1 MSREKDLA
9 KKVALR
15 IKRKKRV
22 RSNIFGTAE
31 KPRVS
36 IFKSNRYVSAQA
48 INDVE
53 GVTLAAV
60 SSKTMGLNVNK
71 ENAGKV
77 AAQLAENL
85 KAAGIESVVYDRNGY
100 LYHGVVA
107 AFADGLRANGIKL

>member
-9 KKVALR
+9 KKSALR

-36 IFKSNRYVSAQA
+36 IFKSNKYVSAQA

-60 SSKTMGLNVNK
+60 SSKAMGLNVNK
-71 ENAGKV
+71 ENAIKV

-85 KAAGIESVVYDRNGY
+85 KTAGIEKVVFDRNGY

-107 AFADGLRANGIKL
+107 AFADALRENGIKL

>member
-1 MSREKDLA
+1 MSREKDIA
-9 KKVALR
+9 KKNALR

-22 RSNIFGTAE
+22 RGNIFGTAE

-36 IFKSNRYVSAQA
+36 IFKSNKYVSAQA

-60 SSKTMGLNVNK
+60 SSKAMGLNVNK
-71 ENAGKV
+71 ENAIKV

-85 KAAGIESVVYDRNGY
+85 KTAGIEKVVFDRNGY

-107 AFADGLRANGIKL
+107 AFADALRDNGIKL

>member
-1 MSREKDLA
+1 MSRIKDLA
-9 KKVALR
+9 KKNALR

-22 RSNIFGTAE
+22 RGSIFGTAE

-36 IFKSNRYVSAQA
+36 IFKSNKYVSEQA

-60 SSKTMGLNVNK
+60 SSQAMGLSINKVN
-71 ENAGKV
+71 AVKV

-85 KAAGIESVVYDRNGY
+85 KAAGIETVVYDRNGY

-107 AFADGLRANGIKL
+107 AFADALRDNGIKL

>member
-1 MSREKDLA
+1 MSRIKDLA
-9 KKVALR
+9 KKNALR

-22 RSNIFGTAE
+22 RGSIFGTAE

-36 IFKSNRYVSAQA
+36 IFKSNKYVSAQA

-53 GVTLAAV
+53 GITLAAV
-60 SSKTMGLNVNK
+60 SSKAMGLNVNK
-71 ENAGKV
+71 ENAVKV

-85 KAAGIESVVYDRNGY
+85 KAAGIETVVYDRNGY

-107 AFADGLRANGIKL
+107 AFADALRENGIKL

>member
-1 MSREKDLA
+1 MSRIKDLA
-9 KKVALR
+9 KKNALR

-36 IFKSNRYVSAQA
+36 IFKSNKYVSAQA

-60 SSKTMGLNVNK
+60 SSKAMGLNVNK
-71 ENAGKV
+71 ENAVKV

-85 KAAGIESVVYDRNGY
+85 KAAGIEAVVYDRNGY

-107 AFADGLRANGIKL
+107 AFADALRENGIKL

>member
-1 MSREKDLA
+1 MSRIKDLA
-9 KKVALR
+9 KKNALR

-22 RSNIFGTAE
+22 RGSIFGTAE

-36 IFKSNRYVSAQA
+36 IFKSNKYVSAQA

-60 SSKTMGLNVNK
+60 SSKAMGLNVNK
-71 ENAGKV
+71 ENAVKV

-85 KAAGIESVVYDRNGY
+85 KTAGIETVVYDRNGY

-107 AFADGLRANGIKL
+107 AFADALRENGIKL